1 MPIYI
6 YVVAAFVIAAKFVL
20 GADANIY
27 AIFFRY
33 RADHL
38 SCYCGRFHF
47 FKCYFVF
54 DQWNDFVYFSTFVIV
69 VEFIVGNN
77 AVIPDLF
84 VLIDHAIRALILEV
98 FIMAGVLN
106 RYFDF

>member
-1 MPIYI
+1 MPPIDFSTSNDKFLSVD
-6 YVVAAFVIAAKFVL
+6 VVI
-20 GADANIY
+20 
-27 AIFFRY
+27 
-33 RADHL
+33 
-38 SCYCGRFHF
+38 
-47 FKCYFVF
+47 YFVF
-54 DQWNDFVYFSTFVIV
+54 NRWNNFVYFSTFVIV

-106 RYFDF
+106 RCFDF